1 MIWASLTFILL
12 LSVKGSAS
20 QRCQCEKGQAVCFLP
35 FDKDCK
41 KFIFCINGISNLR
54 RCAFGTFFDP
64 ERKLCTFSAEVSCE
78 ADPCSRDPS
87 LRSYIDGDGHCKHY
101 WRCVEGKSSPD
112 CCSEGMGY
120 DEGTQSCVMS
130 NSCTIKCEVGPS
142 QPNNG
147 NPEKPPVNPQTKAT
161 RPPVPAITTRKPET
175 AVPGCKLRM
184 IRHNGR
190 GFYHID
196 REHDPLSCPAG
207 TSFSE
212 TACACVDS
220 RNTPTCKL
228 EVLIS
233 FGKSGGKIE
242 NRATTIFIGHENLD
256 ILRGFGLFK
265 GNSQINVP
273 FYTGNDNLSRKFGFQ
288 IRLYV
293 IRPKSPEEQ
302 TLLSN
307 CDDTD
312 GHMSSLEIKLEPTQQ
327 IMRYRA
333 RSANGEWT
341 ELALPYMEKVWT
353 NVLFIFSGT
362 DLQAMLQYVDPATN
376 QVVEEVAKRP
386 FRETLKVS
394 PGPLRVG
401 GCSGLSGVQAF
412 VDEIAVSFCKMDFPE
427 NKP

>member
-1 MIWASLTFILL
+1 MWMLLPLIVL
-12 LSVKGSAS
+12 LSVKGSES
-20 QRCQCEKGQAVCFLP
+20 QLCQCESAEPVCFLP
-35 FDKDCK
+35 YDKDCK
-41 KFIFCINGISNLR
+41 QFVFCVNTIAHLR

-64 ERKLCTFSAEVSCE
+64 ERKLCTFSAEVVCS
-78 ADPCSRDPS
+78 ADPCVQDPS
-87 LRSYIDGDGHCKHY
+87 LKSYFDGDGHCKHY

-112 CCSEGMGY
+112 CCTEGMGY
-120 DEGTQSCVMS
+120 DEGLQTCVRS
-130 NSCTIKCEVGPS
+130 DSCTLKCEVGPS
-142 QPNNG
+142 VESNG
-147 NPEKPPVNPQTKAT
+147 NTDKVPVQPQTEI
-161 RPPVPAITTRKPET
+161 PVPALTTAKPQM
-175 AVPGCKLRM
+175 PGCKLRM

-190 GFYHID
+190 GFYHVD
-196 REHDPLSCPAG
+196 REHEPLSCPAG
-207 TSFSE
+207 TTFSE
-212 TACACVDS
+212 AACGCVDS
-220 RNTPTCKL
+220 RYKPTCKL

-293 IRPKSPEEQ
+293 LRPKVPEEQ

-312 GHMSSLEIKLEPTQQ
+312 GHMSSLEIKLDPTREL
-327 IMRYRA
+327 MRYRA
-333 RSANGEWT
+333 RSADGEWT
-341 ELALPYMEKVWT
+341 ELVLPYKEKVWT

-362 DLQAMLQYVDPATN
+362 DLQAMLQYVDPATDKI
-376 QVVEEVAKRP
+376 VEEVQKRT
-386 FRETLKVS
+386 FTNTLKVS

-401 GCSGLSGVQAF
+401 GCSGLTGVLAF

-427 NKP
+427 NKQ